1 MKLIDRDVNIPLR
14 ELVKKLTFRFIFFES
29 FVYNIQTI
37 IQINSYFIKEEPIMV
52 NFDQWNGFKGRLWKE
67 EINVRDFVQNN
78 YKPYDGDE
86 SFLEGPTE
94 ATNKL
99 WGKLQELQKEERAKG
114 GVLDM
119 ETKVVAG
126 LTAYGPG
133 YIDESMKEL
142 EKVVGL
148 QTDKPLKRAFMP
160 YGGIK
165 MAEEACKNY
174 GYEPDPELHKIF
186 TEYHKT
192 HNQGVFDAYTPEIR
206 KARHSHIITGLP
218 DTYGRGRIVGD
229 YRRVALYGIDFLME
243 EKKRDHANCGCGTMT
258 DDVIRLREEISDQY
272 KALAGMKKMAESYGY
287 DISKPATNAKEAVQW
302 LYFGYLAA
310 IKTQNGAAMSVGRVS
325 TFLDIYIQRDLEA
338 GTLTE
343 KEAQELIDHFVMKCR
358 MVKFAR
364 ITSYN
369 ELFSGDPTWA
379 TLEVGGTGIDG
390 RSMVTKND
398 YRFLHTLENMGP
410 SPEPNLTVLYSSRL
424 PENFKK
430 YAAKISVDTSSIQYE
445 NDDVMKVTWGDD
457 YSICCCVSATQT
469 GKEMQFFGARANLAK
484 CLLYAINGGVDVKN
498 REQVGPAYKPVT
510 SEYLDYD
517 EVVDKFDAMMDWL
530 ADLYVNTL
538 NLIQYMHDKYYY
550 EAAEMALID
559 TDVKRTFATGIAGF
573 SHVVDSLSAIKY
585 AKVKTVR
592 DETGIVVDYE
602 IEGDF
607 PKYGNDD
614 DRADDIAVWLLKTFL
629 EKIKKRHTYRNSE
642 PTTSILTIT
651 SNVVYG
657 KYTGAMP
664 DGRKAGTPL
673 APGANPS
680 YGAEQ
685 NGLLA
690 SLNSLTKLP
699 YEWALD
705 GISNTQTMNPDAL
718 GHNEE
723 ERINNLVN
731 VMDGYFDQGA
741 HHLNVNVFGKDKL
754 LDAMEHPEKP
764 EYANFTIR
772 VSGYAVKFIDL
783 TKEQQ
788 MDVISRTFH
797 DRM

>member
-1 MKLIDRDVNIPLR
+1 
-14 ELVKKLTFRFIFFES
+14 
-29 FVYNIQTI
+29 
-37 IQINSYFIKEEPIMV
+37 MV
-52 NFDQWNGFKGRLWKE
+52 EKTQWAGFKGRLWKE
-67 EINVRDFVQNN
+67 EINVRDFIQNN
-78 YKPYDGDE
+78 YTPYDGDE
-86 SFLEGPTE
+86 SFLAGPTE

-119 ETKVVAG
+119 ETKVVTG

-133 YIDESMKEL
+133 YIDESMKDL
-142 EKVVGL
+142 EQVVGL

-165 MAEEACKNY
+165 MAEESCENY
-174 GYEPDPELHKIF
+174 GYTPDPELHKVF

-192 HNQGVFDAYTPEIR
+192 HNQGVFDAYTPEMR
-206 KARHSHIITGLP
+206 AARRSHIITGLP

-229 YRRVALYGIDFLME
+229 YRRVALYGIDYLIKCKE
-243 EKKRDHANCGCGTMT
+243 EDKANCGCGVMT
-258 DDVIRLREEISDQY
+258 NDVIQLREELSDQIN
-272 KALAGMKKMAESYGY
+272 ALKGMKAMAAAYGY
-287 DISKPATNAKEAVQW
+287 DISEPATTAKEAVQW

-325 TFLDIYIQRDLEA
+325 TFLDIYINKDLEA
-338 GTLTE
+338 GKITE
-343 KEAQELIDHFVMKCR
+343 TEAQELIDHFVMKCR

-390 RSMVTKND
+390 RSMVTKHD
-398 YRFLHTLENMGP
+398 FSFLHTLENMGP
-410 SPEPNLTVLYSSRL
+410 SPEPNLTVLYSKRL
-424 PENFKK
+424 PDNFRK
-430 YAAKISVDTSSIQYE
+430 YAAYISITTSSIQYE
-445 NDDVMKVTWGDD
+445 NDDVMRPVWGDD

-484 CLLYAINGGVDVKN
+484 CLNYAINGGVDMKSGD
-498 REQVGPAYKPVT
+498 QVGPAYQPIT

-517 EVVDKFDAMMDWL
+517 EVMAKYDKMMDWL
-530 ADLYVNTL
+530 AGLYVNTL
-538 NLIQYMHDKYYY
+538 NLIHYMHDKYYY

-559 TDVKRTFATGIAGF
+559 TDVRRTFATGIAGF

-585 AKVKTVR
+585 AKVKVIR
-592 DETGIVVDYE
+592 DEDGIAVDFE
-602 IEGDF
+602 TEGDF
-607 PKYGNDD
+607 PRYGNNDE
-614 DRADDIAVWLLKTFL
+614 RADKIAVDLLKTFMAKL
-629 EKIKKRHTYRNSE
+629 KYCHTYRDSE

-657 KYTGAMP
+657 KATGSLP
-664 DGRKAGTPL
+664 DGRKAGEPL
-673 APGANPS
+673 SPGANPS

-690 SLNSLTKLP
+690 SLNSVAKLP
-699 YEWALD
+699 YEYALD
-705 GISNTQTMNPDAL
+705 GISNTQTINPGAL
-718 GHNEE
+718 GHNDD
-723 ERINNLVN
+723 ERVDNLVN

-741 HHLNVNVFGKDKL
+741 HHLNVNVFGTEKL
-754 LDAMEHPEKP
+754 IDAMEHPEKE

-783 TKEQQ
+783 TREQQ
-788 MDVISRTFH
+788 LDVIARTCH

>member
-1 MKLIDRDVNIPLR
+1 
-14 ELVKKLTFRFIFFES
+14 
-29 FVYNIQTI
+29 
-37 IQINSYFIKEEPIMV
+37 MV

-94 ATNKL
+94 ATNRL
-99 WGKLQELQKEERAKG
+99 WGRLQELQKEERAKG

-119 ETKVVAG
+119 ETKVVSG
-126 LTAYGPG
+126 ITAYGPG
-133 YIDESMKEL
+133 YISEADKDL

-160 YGGIK
+160 FGGIK
-165 MAEEACKNY
+165 MAEQACSTY

-186 TEYHKT
+186 TEYCKT
-192 HNQGVFDAYTPEIR
+192 HNQGVFDAYTPEML
-206 KARHSHIITGLP
+206 KARHNKIITGLP

-243 EKKRDHANCGCGTMT
+243 EKKHDFANCGDGTMT
-258 DDVIRLREEISDQY
+258 DDVIRLREEITMQY
-272 KALAGMKKMAESYGY
+272 KALAQMKKMAESYGF
-287 DISKPATNAKEAVQW
+287 DISKPAKDAKEAVQW

-310 IKTQNGAAMSVGRVS
+310 IKTQNGAAMSVGRIS

-338 GTLTE
+338 GKITE
-343 KEAQELIDHFVMKCR
+343 AEAQELIDHLVMKFR

-364 ITSYN
+364 IPSYN
-369 ELFSGDPTWA
+369 QLFSGDPVWA
-379 TLEVGGTGIDG
+379 TLEVAGIGVDG

-398 YRFLHTLENMGP
+398 FRFLHTLENMGP
-410 SPEPNLTVLYSSRL
+410 SPEPNLTVLYSSSL
-424 PENFKK
+424 PDTFKK
-430 YAAKISVDTSSIQYE
+430 YAADISIRTSSIQYE
-445 NDDVMKVTWGDD
+445 NDDVMKPVWGDD

-484 CLLYAINGGVDVKN
+484 CLLYAINGGVDAKTFD
-498 REQVGPAYKPVT
+498 QVGPKYRPIT

-517 EVVDKFDAMMDWL
+517 EVIEAYDRMMDWL
-530 ADLYVNTL
+530 AGLYVNVL
-538 NLIQYMHDKYYY
+538 NLIQFMHDKYYY

-559 TDVKRTFATGIAGF
+559 TDVRRTFATGIAGF

-585 AKVKTVR
+585 AKVKTIRNEDGV
-592 DETGIVVDYE
+592 VVDYE
-602 IEGDF
+602 TEGDF
-607 PKYGNDD
+607 PRYGNDD
-614 DRADDIAVWLLKTFL
+614 DRADEIAVWLLKTFL
-629 EKIKKRHTYRNSE
+629 DKIKKHHTYRNSE

-657 KYTGAMP
+657 KATGTMP
-664 DGRKAGTPL
+664 DGRKAGAPL
-673 APGANPS
+673 SPGANPS

-685 NGLLA
+685 SGLLA
-690 SLNSLTKLP
+690 SLNSVAKLP

-705 GISNTQTMNPDAL
+705 GISNTQTINPGAL
-718 GHNEE
+718 GHSEE
-723 ERINNLVN
+723 EKKNNLVQ

-741 HHLNVNVFGKDKL
+741 HHLNVNVFGTEKL
-754 LDAMEHPEKP
+754 IDAMEHPEKE
-764 EYANFTIR
+764 EYQNFTIR

-788 MDVISRTFH
+788 MDVISRTCH

>member
-1 MKLIDRDVNIPLR
+1 
-14 ELVKKLTFRFIFFES
+14 
-29 FVYNIQTI
+29 
-37 IQINSYFIKEEPIMV
+37 MV
-52 NFDQWNGFKGRLWKE
+52 EKTQWAGFKGRLWKE
-67 EINVRDFVQNN
+67 EINVRDFIQNN
-78 YKPYDGDE
+78 YTPYDGDE
-86 SFLEGPTE
+86 SFLAGPTE

-119 ETKVVAG
+119 ETKVVTG

-133 YIDESMKEL
+133 YIDESMKDL
-142 EKVVGL
+142 EQVVGL

-165 MAEEACKNY
+165 MAEESCENY
-174 GYEPDPELHKIF
+174 GYTPDPELHKIF

-192 HNQGVFDAYTPEIR
+192 HNQGVFDAYTPEMR
-206 KARHSHIITGLP
+206 AARRSHIITGLP
-218 DTYGRGRIVGD
+218 DTYGRGRIVGA
-229 YRRVALYGIDFLME
+229 YRRVALYGIDYLIKCKE
-243 EKKRDHANCGCGTMT
+243 EDKANCGCGVMT
-258 DDVIRLREEISDQY
+258 NDVIQLREELTDQIN
-272 KALAGMKKMAESYGY
+272 ALKGMKAMAAAYGY
-287 DISKPATNAKEAVQW
+287 DISEPATTAKEAVQW

-325 TFLDIYIQRDLEA
+325 TFLDIYINKDLEA
-338 GTLTE
+338 GKITE
-343 KEAQELIDHFVMKCR
+343 AEAQELIDHFVMKCR

-430 YAAKISVDTSSIQYE
+430 YAAHISVTTSSIQYE

-484 CLLYAINGGVDVKN
+484 CLLYAINGGVDMKSKV
-498 REQVGPAYKPVT
+498 QVGPAYKPVT
-510 SEYLDYD
+510 SDVLEYD
-517 EVVDKFDAMMDWL
+517 EVVAKFDKMMDWL
-530 ADLYVNTL
+530 ADLYVNVL
-538 NLIQYMHDKYYY
+538 NLIHYMHDKYYY

-585 AKVKTVR
+585 AKVTVSER
-592 DETGIVVDYE
+592 DPETGIAMAFKT
-602 IEGDF
+602 EGDF

-614 DRADDIAVWLLKTFL
+614 DRADDIAVWLLKSFL
-629 EKIKKRHTYRNSE
+629 DKIKKRHTYRNSE

-657 KYTGAMP
+657 KFTGNMP

-718 GHNEE
+718 GHDDS
-723 ERINNLVN
+723 ERVNNLVN

>member
-14 ELVKKLTFRFIFFES
+14 EIVKKLTFRFIFFES

-99 WGKLQELQKEERAKG
+99 WGRLQELQKEERAKG

-165 MAEEACKNY
+165 MAEESCKNY

-192 HNQGVFDAYTPEIR
+192 HNQGVFDAYTPEMR

-243 EKKRDHANCGCGTMT
+243 EKKKDHANCGCGTMT

-424 PENFKK
+424 PESFKK

-614 DRADDIAVWLLKTFL
+614 DRADDIAVWLLKT
-629 EKIKKRHTYRNSE
+629 
-642 PTTSILTIT
+642 
-651 SNVVYG
+651 
-657 KYTGAMP
+657 
-664 DGRKAGTPL
+664 
-673 APGANPS
+673 
-680 YGAEQ
+680 
-685 NGLLA
+685 
-690 SLNSLTKLP
+690 
-699 YEWALD
+699 ALH
-705 GISNTQTMNPDAL
+705 IQ
-718 GHNEE
+718 
-723 ERINNLVN
+723 R
-731 VMDGYFDQGA
+731 
-741 HHLNVNVFGKDKL
+741 
-754 LDAMEHPEKP
+754 
-764 EYANFTIR
+764 
-772 VSGYAVKFIDL
+772 
-783 TKEQQ
+783 
-788 MDVISRTFH
+788 
-797 DRM
+797 

>member
-1 MKLIDRDVNIPLR
+1 MLDNEKW
-14 ELVKKLTFRFIFFES
+14 
-29 FVYNIQTI
+29 Q
-37 IQINSYFIKEEPIMV
+37 
-52 NFDQWNGFKGRLWKE
+52 GFQGRNWKE
-67 EINVRDFVQNN
+67 ECNVRDFIQAN

-86 SFLEGPTE
+86 SFLADATN

-99 WGKLQELQKEERAKG
+99 WSKLQKLQKAEREKG
-114 GVLDM
+114 GVLD
-119 ETKVVAG
+119 EEADVVSG

-133 YIDESMKEL
+133 YIDESLKDL

-160 YGGIK
+160 YGGIR
-165 MAEEACKNY
+165 MAEEALSTY
-174 GYEPDPELHKIF
+174 GYTPNPELHKIF

-192 HNQGVFDAYTPEIR
+192 HNQAVFDAYTPEM
-206 KARHSHIITGLP
+206 KAARSSHVITGLP

-229 YRRVALYGIDFLME
+229 YRRVALYGVDQLIAWKE
-243 EKKRDHANCGCGTMT
+243 EDKLNCGDGTMV
-258 DDVIRLREEISDQY
+258 DDVIRQREELAEQIR
-272 KALAGMKKMAESYGY
+272 ALEGMKKMAAVYGY
-287 DISKPATNAKEAVQW
+287 DISGPASNAKEAVQW

-310 IKTQNGAAMSVGRVS
+310 IKTQNGAAMSVGRIS
-325 TFLDIYIQRDLEA
+325 TFLDIYIERDLEA

-343 KEAQELIDHFVMKCR
+343 SEAQELIDHIVMKFR

-364 ITSYN
+364 IPAYN
-369 ELFSGDPTWA
+369 ELFSGDPVWA
-379 TLEVGGTGIDG
+379 TLEVAGMGMDG

-398 YRFLHTLENMGP
+398 FRFLHTLENMGP

-424 PENFKK
+424 PENFRK
-430 YAAKISVDTSSIQYE
+430 YAAKISVTTSSIQYE
-445 NDDVMKVTWGDD
+445 NDDVMRPEWGDD

-484 CLLYAINGGVDVKN
+484 TLLYAINGGVDEKSLK
-498 REQVGPAYKPVT
+498 QVGPAYRPIT
-510 SEYLDYD
+510 SEYLDYA
-517 EVVDKFDAMMDWL
+517 EVEAKYLQMLDWL
-530 ADLYVNTL
+530 AGLYVNIL

-559 TDVKRTFATGIAGF
+559 TDVRRTFATGIAGF
-573 SHVVDSLSAIKY
+573 SHVIDSLSAIKY
-585 AKVKTVR
+585 AKVKTIR
-592 DETGIVVDYE
+592 DENGLVVDYE

-614 DRADDIAVWLLKTFL
+614 DRADEIGVWLLKTFITM
-629 EKIKKRHTYRNSE
+629 IKKHHTYRNSE
-642 PTTSILTIT
+642 ATTSILTIT

-657 KYTGAMP
+657 KYTGNMP
-664 DGRKAGTPL
+664 DGRRAWTPL

-699 YEWALD
+699 YHWALD
-705 GISNTQTMNPDAL
+705 GISNTQTMDPNAL
-718 GHNEE
+718 GHSDV
-723 ERINNLVN
+723 ERSNNLVN
-731 VMDGYFDQGA
+731 VLDGYFDQGA
-741 HHLNVNVFGKDKL
+741 HHLNVNVFGKEKL
-754 LDAMEHPEKP
+754 VDAMEHPEKP

-772 VSGYAVKFIDL
+772 VSGYAVKFISL
-783 TKEQQ
+783 TREQQ
-788 MDVISRTFH
+788 LDVIARTFH
-797 DRM
+797 DHM

>member
-1 MKLIDRDVNIPLR
+1 MLKN
-14 ELVKKLTFRFIFFES
+14 E
-29 FVYNIQTI
+29 
-37 IQINSYFIKEEPIMV
+37 
-52 NFDQWNGFKGRLWKE
+52 QWAGFKGRLWKE
-67 EINVRDFVQNN
+67 EINVRDFIQNN

-86 SFLEGPTE
+86 SFLADPTD

-99 WGKLQELQKEERAKG
+99 WGRLQELQKEERAKG

-119 ETKVVAG
+119 ETEVVSG

-133 YIDESMKEL
+133 YIDESLKDL
-142 EKVVGL
+142 EQIVGL

-165 MAEEACKNY
+165 MAEQSCQNY
-174 GYEPDPELHKIF
+174 GYTPNPELHKIF

-192 HNQGVFDAYTPEIR
+192 HNQAVFDAYTPEMK

-229 YRRVALYGIDFLME
+229 YRRVALYGIDYLIESKTKDFN
-243 EKKRDHANCGCGTMT
+243 NCGDGTMT
-258 DDVIRLREEISDQY
+258 DDVIRLREEITEQRR
-272 KALAGMKKMAESYGY
+272 ALENMKKMAASYGY
-287 DISKPATNAKEAVQW
+287 DISKPAANAKEAVQW

-310 IKTQNGAAMSVGRVS
+310 IKTQNGAAMSIGRVS
-325 TFLDIYIQRDLEA
+325 TFLDIYMQRDLDN
-338 GTLTE
+338 GVITE
-343 KEAQELIDHFVMKCR
+343 KEAQELIDHLTMKCR
-358 MVKFAR
+358 MVKYAR

-369 ELFSGDPTWA
+369 ELFSGDPSWVTIG
-379 TLEVGGTGIDG
+379 LGGIGVDG
-390 RSMVTKND
+390 RHMVTKND

-410 SPEPNLTVLYSSRL
+410 APEPNLTVFYSSAL

-430 YAAKISVDTSSIQYE
+430 YAARISVETSSIQYE
-445 NDDVMKVTWGDD
+445 NDDVMKPVWGDD

-484 CLLYAINGGVDVKN
+484 CLLYAINGGVDEKSGD
-498 REQVGPAYKPVT
+498 QVGPEYKGIS
-510 SEYLDYD
+510 SEYLNYD
-517 EVVDKFDAMMDWL
+517 EVIQKYEQMSDWL
-530 ADLYVNTL
+530 ADLYVNVL

-559 TDVKRTFATGIAGF
+559 TDVRRTFATGIAGF

-592 DETGIVVDYE
+592 NEQGLVVDYE

-607 PKYGNDD
+607 PRYGNDD
-614 DRADDIAVWLLKTFL
+614 DRADDIAVYVLQSFL
-629 EKIKKRHTYRNSE
+629 DKIKKRHTYRNSE

-657 KYTGAMP
+657 KYTGNMP
-664 DGRKAGTPL
+664 DGREAWTPL
-673 APGANPS
+673 SPGANPS
-680 YGAEQ
+680 YGAEKS
-685 NGLLA
+685 GLLA
-690 SLNSLTKLP
+690 SLNSVAKLP

-705 GISNTQTMNPDAL
+705 GISNTQTINPTAL
-718 GHNEE
+718 GHNEDE
-723 ERINNLVN
+723 QVDKLVQ
-731 VMDGYFDQGA
+731 VLDGYFDQGP
-741 HHLNVNVFGKDKL
+741 HHLNVNVFGIEKL
-754 LDAMEHPEKP
+754 KDAMEHPEKE

-783 TKEQQ
+783 TREQQ
-788 MDVISRTFH
+788 LDVISRTFH

>member
-1 MKLIDRDVNIPLR
+1 MKLIDRGVNIPLR
-14 ELVKKLTFRFIFFES
+14 EIVKKLTFRFIFFES

-165 MAEEACKNY
+165 MAEESCKNY

-192 HNQGVFDAYTPEIR
+192 HNQGVFDAYTPEMR

-243 EKKRDHANCGCGTMT
+243 EKKKDHANCGCGTMT

-287 DISKPATNAKEAVQW
+287 DISQPAKDAKEAVQW

-325 TFLDIYIQRDLEA
+325 TFLDIYIERDLEA
-338 GTLTE
+338 GKLTE

-629 EKIKKRHTYRNSE
+629 EKIKKRHTYRDSE

>member
-1 MKLIDRDVNIPLR
+1 
-14 ELVKKLTFRFIFFES
+14 
-29 FVYNIQTI
+29 
-37 IQINSYFIKEEPIMV
+37 MV
-52 NFDQWNGFKGRLWKE
+52 EKTQWAGFKGRLWKE
-67 EINVRDFVQNN
+67 EINVRDFIQNN
-78 YKPYDGDE
+78 YTPYDGDE
-86 SFLEGPTE
+86 SFLAGPTE

-119 ETKVVAG
+119 ETKVVTG

-133 YIDESMKEL
+133 YIDESMKDL
-142 EKVVGL
+142 EQVVGL

-165 MAEEACKNY
+165 MAEESCENY
-174 GYEPDPELHKIF
+174 GYTPDPELHKIF

-192 HNQGVFDAYTPEIR
+192 HNQGVFDAYTPEMR
-206 KARHSHIITGLP
+206 AARRSHIITGLP

-229 YRRVALYGIDFLME
+229 YRRVALYGIDYLIKCKE
-243 EKKRDHANCGCGTMT
+243 EDKANCGCGVMT
-258 DDVIRLREEISDQY
+258 NDVIQLREELSDQIN
-272 KALAGMKKMAESYGY
+272 ALKGMKAMAAAYGY
-287 DISKPATNAKEAVQW
+287 DISEPATTAKEAVQW

-325 TFLDIYIQRDLEA
+325 TFLDIYINKDLEA
-338 GTLTE
+338 GKITE
-343 KEAQELIDHFVMKCR
+343 AEAQELIDHFVMKCR

-430 YAAKISVDTSSIQYE
+430 YAAHISVTTSSIQYE

-629 EKIKKRHTYRNSE
+629 EKIKKRHTYRDSE
-642 PTTSILTIT
+642 ATTSILTIT